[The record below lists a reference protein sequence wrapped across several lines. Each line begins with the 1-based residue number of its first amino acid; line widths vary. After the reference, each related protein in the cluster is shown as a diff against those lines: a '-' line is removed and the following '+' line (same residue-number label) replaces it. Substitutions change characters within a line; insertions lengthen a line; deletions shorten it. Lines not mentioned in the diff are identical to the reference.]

1 MFFLRLPP
9 VLFFGFAA
17 CSLGWVLYASD
28 ALALDSIGVLI
39 LMNYALWLL
48 SGLATGG
55 IAPSDLLSP
64 AFYQADGRGFL
75 FYLPLLFFSVYLVQ
89 RRTLDLVLLSL
100 RLAAVG
106 SVLLFVVW
114 LVRRPAVLSVGPK
127 ANFIGLLTSHTGAG
141 TFFGVLATF
150 LVVSGLERHDRRDLL
165 LGSAAILPMFASA
178 SRESLVGLVAAM
190 GWYGWHWASRRTRR
204 VQFAVLVLAF
214 LVLPFAS
221 PHTFRRT
228 ARVFTGRTIELVRD
242 AAFHVTWEPAPGQ
255 QLGGVESNILSRF
268 VLWDYA
274 ARRFIE
280 SPLVGIG
287 FGRFNDFSLR
297 LSGPKG
303 LVSLALQ
310 GDRQTNVFNA
320 HNMYLHQLAETG
332 IVGLLLLVSIWIKI
346 YRRLVRVV
354 STTPRGHE
362 VSTFYMAA
370 ACLVVFTLISACF
383 DNALVAPS
391 IGIPVLTIVGVGIS
405 FDRRCQTRMM
415 PHTRSPETEMVTDSP
430 KPKHTREAPGDR

>member
-17 CSLGWVLYASD
+17 CSIGWVLYASD
-28 ALALDSIGVLI
+28 TLELDSIGVLVLI
-39 LMNYALWLL
+39 NYALWLL
-48 SGLATGG
+48 SGLTTGG
-55 IAPSDLLSP
+55 IALSDLLSP

-75 FYLPLLFFSVYLVQ
+75 FYLPLLFFSVYLVH
-89 RRTLDLVLLSL
+89 RRTLDVVHWTL

-106 SVLLFVVW
+106 SVLLFLVW
-114 LVRRPAVLSVGPK
+114 LVRRPAVLSVGLA
-127 ANFIGLLTSHTGAG
+127 ANFGGLLTSHTGAG

-150 LVVSGLERHDRRDLL
+150 LVVSGLERHDRRDVV
-165 LGSAAILPMFASA
+165 LGGIVILPMFASG
-178 SRESLVGLVAAM
+178 SRESLVALVGAM
-190 GWYGWHWASRRTRR
+190 AWYGWHWASRRTRR
-204 VQFAVLVLAF
+204 VQLGVLILAF
-214 LVLPFAS
+214 LVLPIAS

-228 ARVFTGRTIELVRD
+228 ARLFTGRTIALVRD

-303 LVSLALQ
+303 LVSLALH

-332 IVGLLLLVSIWIKI
+332 IVGLILLVSIWITI

-354 STTPRGHE
+354 SATPRGHE

-405 FDRRCQTRMM
+405 FDRRCRTRALS
-415 PHTRSPETEMVTDSP
+415 PTRSPENEIVADSP
-430 KPKHTREAPGDR
+430 THTRQAPGDQ